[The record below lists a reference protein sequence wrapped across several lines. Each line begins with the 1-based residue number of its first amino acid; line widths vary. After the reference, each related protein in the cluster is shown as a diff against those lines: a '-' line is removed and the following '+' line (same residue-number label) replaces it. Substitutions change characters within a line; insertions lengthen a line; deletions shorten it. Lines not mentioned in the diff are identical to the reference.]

1 MAYALSD
8 MEISK
13 SSLKII
19 PLKMKST
26 LSMPAVNRG
35 DSDTT
40 TAVIVYMDGP

>member
-8 MEISK
+8 MKTSK

-26 LSMPAVNRG
+26 LSKPAVNRE